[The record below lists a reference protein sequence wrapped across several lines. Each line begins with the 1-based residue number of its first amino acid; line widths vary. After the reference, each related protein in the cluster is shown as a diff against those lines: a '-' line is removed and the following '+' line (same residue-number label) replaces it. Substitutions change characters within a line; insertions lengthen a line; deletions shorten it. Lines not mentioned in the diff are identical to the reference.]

1 MARQP
6 QIIPFSEG
14 KPPDNL
20 QVEDIGNNE
29 VLVGEPEEI
38 VEEETSTE
46 FDKNIA
52 EDINENELNRKAQYL
67 LEAYENDKNA
77 RSEWEER
84 YKQGLQTLDAD
95 GGQDEEENQR
105 ATRGLSTV
113 VHPMI
118 AEAATQFN
126 ARAIAEMFPSGG
138 PVKTVIVGNKGKTR
152 RALAQR
158 TLQEL
163 FRAPPRA

>member
-52 EDINENELNRKAQYL
+52 
-67 LEAYENDKNA
+67 
-77 RSEWEER
+77 
-84 YKQGLQTLDAD
+84 
-95 GGQDEEENQR
+95 
-105 ATRGLSTV
+105 
-113 VHPMI
+113 
-118 AEAATQFN
+118 
-126 ARAIAEMFPSGG
+126 
-138 PVKTVIVGNKGKTR
+138 
-152 RALAQR
+152 
-158 TLQEL
+158 
-163 FRAPPRA
+163 